1 MGVVDQS
8 LNCLDTM
15 RQEGLRPNVITY
27 AAVMTACKDR
37 PSVVLELLDQM
48 NSHGI
53 ATNTVLLT
61 SAINSL
67 ARGGNNYTGMML
79 PTAMLINMLIK

>member
-1 MGVVDQS
+1 MVDQS
-8 LNCLDTM
+8 LNCLDIM

-37 PSVVLELLDQM
+37 PSVVLDLLDQM
-48 NSHGI
+48 NSQGI

-67 ARGGNNYTGMML
+67 ARGGNNYTGMYD
-79 PTAMLINMLIK
+79 AMLCYSHVDVD